1 MRSGP
6 RSALGITLAL
16 LLVAAIALW
25 WDSRLRTTSGVKSS
39 QVVTAGTPAAT
50 ASPPSFASL
59 ETLWHRDSGAGT
71 QGHAPAGDPS
81 QLDPL
86 ALVDERAAAWAKVD
100 LDEIR
105 KAMPDNLYWKMAA
118 PTTDPEVQRA
128 RDEERARWN
137 VEYGKVLSNTA
148 TAEEIDDYYARQQ
161 RLSTDY
167 LEFLVYLGTH
177 YAEVIPQQ
185 DVGVLKLAG
194 ELHLARLE
202 EIPRKIA
209 EAHQRREAH
218 EAARRAWL
226 EEQKAFEDSPA
237 DGE

>member
-1 MRSGP
+1 
-6 RSALGITLAL
+6 L
-16 LLVAAIALW
+16 LLVTAIAIW
-25 WDSRLRTTSGVKSS
+25 WDNRLWTTPAVKSA
-39 QVVTAGTPAAT
+39 QVATVGTPATT
-50 ASPPSFASL
+50 ASPPGFASL
-59 ETLWHRDSGAGT
+59 DTLWRRDTGVT
-71 QGHAPAGDPS
+71 QGEVPPGDPS
-81 QLDPL
+81 KLDAL

-100 LDEIR
+100 LEEIR

-148 TAEEIDDYYARQQ
+148 TAEEIDAYYAQQQ

-209 EAHQRREAH
+209 EAHERREAH
-218 EAARRAWL
+218 EAVRRAWL
-226 EEQKAFEDSPA
+226 EEQKAFEDGPSQ
-237 DGE
+237 GE